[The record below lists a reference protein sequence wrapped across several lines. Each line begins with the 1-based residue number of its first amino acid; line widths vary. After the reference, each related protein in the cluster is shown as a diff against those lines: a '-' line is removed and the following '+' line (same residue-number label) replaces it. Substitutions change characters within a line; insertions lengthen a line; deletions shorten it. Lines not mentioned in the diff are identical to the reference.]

1 MPVLKHAKKKLR
13 QDKVRTAR
21 NKKVKDLYKKLI
33 KEARAKKTAE
43 SLSKAFSSIDKAAK
57 HYILHK
63 NTAARMKASLSR
75 VIDGK
80 VSTTAAPVKKV
91 AKKVEK
97 KVEETVVKV
106 EKAAKK
112 TVKKATAKKATPK
125 KK

>member
-21 NKKVKDLYKKLI
+21 NKQVKDLYKKLI

-43 SLSKAFSSIDKAAK
+43 SLNKAFSSIDKAAK

-63 NTAARMKASLSR
+63 NTASRMKASLSR

-80 VSTTAAPVKKV
+80 VSTTAAPLKKVVKKAEKVV
-91 AKKVEK
+91 A
-97 KVEETVVKV
+97 ETAGKV
-106 EKAAKK
+106 EKA
-112 TVKKATAKKATPK
+112 TVKKATAKKAA
-125 KK
+125 